1 MILVL
6 MGTYIVGC
14 GDLNAYGYIVG
25 CGDFGTNGY
34 LVG

>member
-1 MILVL
+1 MIFVL
-6 MGTYIVGC
+6 MGTYIAGC
-14 GDLNAYGYIVG
+14 GDFNANGHIEG